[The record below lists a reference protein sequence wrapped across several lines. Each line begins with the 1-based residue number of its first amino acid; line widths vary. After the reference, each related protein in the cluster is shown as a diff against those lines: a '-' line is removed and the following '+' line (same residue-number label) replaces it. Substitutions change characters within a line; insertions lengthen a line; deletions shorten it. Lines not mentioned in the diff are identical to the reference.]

1 MPIRLGIDVGGT
13 FTDLFLLNE
22 GQETVHLIK
31 TPSTPNNHIVGI
43 LKGFQELLTEAGI
56 TAGDIDSI
64 VHGTS
69 LPTNVVLE
77 GKGGRVGL
85 LVTENFEQVL
95 HLARSQTPG
104 PFNGWM
110 AMQKPDLPCNLELTR
125 GIPERINARGEII
138 QPMDE
143 TRARELIDEI
153 VRKDVESITI
163 SLLHAYVNPQHEL
176 VLRDIV
182 GSAYPDLPVFLS
194 SETHSEIREYERTLI
209 TVVNAYI
216 QPRITEYLKNLQQ
229 EFESMQCSPTFHMF
243 RSDGGLMGTDHAIAF
258 PVYSTRS
265 GPAGGVCGAAFE
277 SVHSGHSN
285 VIGFDMGG
293 TSTDIS
299 LIQEGRLNTSPG
311 TLLGKFPIEIPAV
324 EVHSI
329 GAGGGSVAEISG
341 TGTLQVGPKSA
352 NDVPGPACHG
362 KGGTAATVTDA
373 NLVLGRLPSEL
384 IGGKILLDTKLAE
397 EAIGQLARR
406 LELDLLE
413 TAQAV
418 IDIANENIF
427 GALRLAAA
435 QKGSDLRNFA
445 LMAYGGAGPL
455 HGNALAALGQCYP
468 VIVPPTPGALSAFGF
483 LCANI
488 RHEVT
493 SALIRP
499 LDVAAIDNIR
509 SRTSELAG
517 RMENWLSDERV
528 APADQNLE
536 YSIDIQY
543 RRKNNP
549 ITLTFQPNKIGEATI
564 RDLMAQFETGH
575 EQHYGFKVNMPVE
588 IVKLRVIGT
597 ATIDQPTIPNAPSQ
611 DSGSSAVPA
620 GEKRIYIEGE
630 HHNVPIYDRSSLSSG
645 NQISGPAV
653 VTQRDSTT
661 LIHPDHLGKI
671 DERLNLLIETTS

>member
-22 GQETVHLIK
+22 GQETAHLVK

-43 LKGFQELLTEAGI
+43 LKGFQELLSEAGI
-56 TAGDIDSI
+56 AAGDIDSI
-64 VHGTS
+64 VHATS

-77 GKGGRVGL
+77 GKGCRVGL

-125 GIPERINARGEII
+125 GVPERINARGEII
-138 QPMDE
+138 SPMDE

-182 GSAYPDLPVFLS
+182 RSVYPDLPVFLS
-194 SETHSEIREYERTLI
+194 SETHSEIREYERTLV
-209 TVVNAYI
+209 TVLNAYI
-216 QPRITEYLKNLQQ
+216 QPPMTEYLRNLQQ
-229 EFESMQCSPTFHMF
+229 EFERMQCSPTFHMF
-243 RSDGGLMGTDHAIAF
+243 RSDGGLMGTDHAITL
-258 PVYSTRS
+258 PIYSTRS
-265 GPAGGVCGAAFE
+265 GPAGGVYGAAFE
-277 SVHSGHSN
+277 SVHSGYSN

-311 TLLGKFPIEIPAV
+311 TLLGKFPIDIPAIQ
-324 EVHSI
+324 VHSI
-329 GAGGGSVAEISG
+329 GAGGGSIAEVSVS
-341 TGTLQVGPKSA
+341 GTLQIGPKSA
-352 NDVPGPACHG
+352 NAVPGPACHG

-418 IDIANENIF
+418 IDVANENIF

-455 HGNALAALGQCYP
+455 HGNALATLGQCYP
-468 VIVPPTPGALSAFGF
+468 VIVPPTPGVLSAFGF

-493 SALIRP
+493 GALIGP
-499 LDVAAIDNIR
+499 LDVAVIDDIR
-509 SRTSELAG
+509 TRTSELVG
-517 RMENWLSDERV
+517 RMENWLSDEGV
-528 APADQNLE
+528 ATEDQNLE

-543 RRKNNP
+543 RQQNNP
-549 ITLTFQPNKIGEATI
+549 ITLPLQPDNIGEATI
-564 RDLMAQFETGH
+564 KDLMAQFETGH
-575 EQHYGFKVNMPVE
+575 EQCYGFKVDVPVE

-611 DSGSSAVPA
+611 DSGSSVALV
-620 GEKRIYIEGE
+620 GERRVYIEGE
-630 HHNVPIYDRSSLSSG
+630 YHNAPIYDRSSMSTG
-645 NQISGPAV
+645 NEISGPAV

-661 LIHPDHLGKI
+661 LIHPNHLGRI
-671 DERLNLLIETTS
+671 DGRLNLLIETTS

>member
-22 GQETVHLIK
+22 DQETTHLVK

-43 LKGFQELLTEAGI
+43 LRGLQELLTEVGI
-56 TAGDIDSI
+56 SAVDIDAI

-77 GKGGRVGL
+77 RKGGRVGL

-104 PFNGWM
+104 PLNGWM
-110 AMQKPDLPCNLELTR
+110 TMQKPDLPCDLELTR
-125 GIPERINARGEII
+125 GIPERINARGEIV

-143 TRARELIDEI
+143 SRARELIDEL
-153 VRKDVESITI
+153 VRRDVESIAI

-176 VLRDIV
+176 ALRDIV
-182 GSAYPDLPVFLS
+182 ASAYPDLPVFTS
-194 SETHSEIREYERTLI
+194 SETHSEIREYERTLV

-216 QPRITEYLKNLQQ
+216 QPRIMEYLKNLQQ
-229 EFESMQCSPTFHMF
+229 ELESLQCAPAFHMF
-243 RSDGGLMGTDHAIAF
+243 RSDGGLMGTDHALSF
-258 PVYSTRS
+258 PVYCTRS
-265 GPAGGVCGAAFE
+265 GPAGGVCGARFE
-277 SVHSGHSN
+277 SVHAGHSN

-299 LIQEGRLNTSPG
+299 LVQEGRETTSPG
-311 TLLGKFPIEIPAV
+311 TFLGKFPLEIPAI

-329 GAGGGSVAEISG
+329 GAGGGSIAEVSA
-341 TGTLQVGPKSA
+341 TGSLQVGPQGTNA
-352 NDVPGPACHG
+352 IPGPACYG

-384 IGGKILLDTKLAE
+384 ISGKILLDTKSAE
-397 EAIGQLARR
+397 EAIGQLAR
-406 LELDLLE
+406 LLKLDLLE
-413 TAQAV
+413 AAQAV
-418 IDIANENIF
+418 IDVANENIF

-435 QKGSDLRNFA
+435 QRGSDLSNFA

-468 VIVPPTPGALSAFGF
+468 VIVPPTPGTLSAFGF

-499 LDVAAIDNIR
+499 LDVAAIDDIR
-509 SRTSELAG
+509 SQTSELVS
-517 RMENWLSDERV
+517 RMESWLSDEGV

-543 RRKNNP
+543 RQKNNP
-549 ITLTFQPNKIGEATI
+549 ITLTFHPDKLSESTI
-564 RDLMAQFETGH
+564 EDLTGQFETGH
-575 EQHYGFKVNMPVE
+575 EQRYGFKVAMPVE
-588 IVKLRVIGT
+588 IVTLRVLGKT
-597 ATIDQPTIPNAPSQ
+597 TVEQPIPNAPSQ
-611 DSGSSAVPA
+611 NSVSNAVPA
-620 GEKRIYIEGE
+620 GEKRIYIEGA

-645 NQISGPAV
+645 NKITGPALI
-653 VTQRDSTT
+653 TQRDSTT

-671 DERLNLLIETTS
+671 DERLNLFIEPIS